1 MRKEAAMPKRP
12 SPHPTEAELE
22 VLSILWRKGPSTVR
36 EVHAVVEAVRQTSL
50 NTTLKTLQVMTEKG
64 LVLCSD
70 ERPHRYTAAAPEERT
85 QAGMLKDLVQRAFD
99 GSAQKLLVRLVDA
112 GGVTQKDLDAIAKL
126 ISDLRKGKRG
136 AE

>member
-1 MRKEAAMPKRP
+1 MPKRP